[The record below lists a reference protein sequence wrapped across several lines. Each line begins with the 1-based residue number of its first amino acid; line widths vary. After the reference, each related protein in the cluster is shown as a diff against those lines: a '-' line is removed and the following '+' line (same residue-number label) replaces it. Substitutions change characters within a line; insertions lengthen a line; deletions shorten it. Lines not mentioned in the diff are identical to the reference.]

1 MTESVDQMLDA
12 FAEAT
17 AWVENAVRFVV
28 ECPTTKGED
37 LAPVVFLY
45 RDGEIQLPPRLMLDE
60 GIADEQAK
68 ERIIAWLKNLLEEE
82 EADGYF
88 LVNEA
93 YAISTTDKTLYDEA
107 VRIGVRNMPGRKE
120 IANIIAVCRD
130 PATRKLLVIGLSQ
143 CDIIRIDETNRIT
156 GVWESIGAS
165 DFDYRHLVT
174 EWN

>member
-93 YAISTTDKTLYDEA
+93 YAI
-107 VRIGVRNMPGRKE
+107 
-120 IANIIAVCRD
+120 
-130 PATRKLLVIGLSQ
+130 
-143 CDIIRIDETNRIT
+143 
-156 GVWESIGAS
+156 
-165 DFDYRHLVT
+165 
-174 EWN
+174 